1 MDNESKVRTKHK
13 SAKCI
18 HKDGVYFVLA
28 WDFFFS
34 VGPLLGSGNS
44 RDEAWER
51 AAYNLA
57 FSDARP
63 IDTVMFKAE
72 LFFRRNRGKKR
83 GKGKMVSRG
92 DFL

>member
-1 MDNESKVRTKHK
+1 MDNESTVRTKHK

-18 HKDGVYFVLA
+18 HKDGMYFVLA

-34 VGPLLGSGNS
+34 VGPLLGAGNS

-51 AAYNLA
+51 AACNLA

-63 IDTVMFKAE
+63 IDNPWECQNVIFKAE
-72 LFFRRNRGKKR
+72 SFFRRNRGKKR
-83 GKGKMVSRG
+83 GKR
-92 DFL
+92 